1 MPLYTYQCYECMNVQ
16 EVMRSI
22 KDRNKSVACD
32 RCMVSSERI
41 IDLAAFQLKG
51 GGWAKDGYGKK
62 PKPKPK
68 PKPKKEEK
76 KKE

>member
-1 MPLYTYQCYECMNVQ
+1 MPLYTYQCYECMKVQ
-16 EVMRSI
+16 EVMRSV
-22 KDRNKSVACD
+22 KDRDKSVACD

-68 PKPKKEEK
+68 PKKEEK
-76 KKE
+76 KE

>member
-1 MPLYTYQCYECMNVQ
+1 MSLYTYQCYECMNVQ
-16 EVMRSI
+16 EVMCSV
-22 KDRNKSVACD
+22 KDRDKSVACD

-68 PKPKKEEK
+68 KEEK

>member
-1 MPLYTYQCYECMNVQ
+1 
-16 EVMRSI
+16 
-22 KDRNKSVACD
+22 
-32 RCMVSSERI
+32 MVSSERI

-62 PKPKPK
+62 QKPKPK
-68 PKPKKEEK
+68 PKSKKEEK

>member
-16 EVMRSI
+16 EVMRSV

-68 PKPKKEEK
+68 PKKEEK
-76 KKE
+76 ME

>member
-16 EVMRSI
+16 EVMRSV
-22 KDRNKSVACD
+22 KDRDKSVACD

-41 IDLAAFQLKG
+41 IDLAAFQLRG
-51 GGWAKDGYGKK
+51 GGWTKDGYGKK
-62 PKPKPK
+62 PKTKSK

-76 KKE
+76 KE

>member
-1 MPLYTYQCYECMNVQ
+1 MPLYTYQCYECMNIQ
-16 EVMRSI
+16 EVMRSV
-22 KDRNKSVACD
+22 KDRDKSVACD

-41 IDLAAFQLKG
+41 IDLAAFQLRG
-51 GGWAKDGYGKK
+51 GGWYKDGYSK
-62 PKPKPK
+62 KPKPK

>member
-16 EVMRSI
+16 EVMRSV
-22 KDRNKSVACD
+22 KDRDKSVACD

-41 IDLAAFQLKG
+41 IDLAAFQLRG
-51 GGWAKDGYGKK
+51 GGWYKDGYSKK
-62 PKPKPK
+62 PKLKPEL
-68 PKPKKEEK
+68 KKEEK